1 MMEPLRVIL
10 VMIEPP
16 LPFGHATARW
26 SFVLLKGLAE
36 RGHRVTAFTASS
48 KLQEIEAAKALFPWP
63 NYDLRCYA
71 HPKRN
76 GLQAK
81 WETLRRPYSYMFGR
95 FLRRDLGA
103 ELARGFDVLHLE
115 GTWTG
120 WLGNGKKASNVL
132 LNCHSLYQIDESSG
146 PPADLREKLQRSL
159 RQRAERYLLRNCG
172 TLLTITPRL
181 QREVREI
188 APGTPVFHVPFAID
202 LNEYPFIAK
211 ERRPQRPVVSV
222 IGSMNWH
229 PSYSAAVR
237 LLTRLWPA
245 IKQQVPNARLQI
257 VGWNARHQLRDY
269 LELADVDI
277 AENVADIRPYFE
289 KSSVL
294 VYAPDR
300 ATGIKVKVLEALA
313 FGVPVVTNAEGI
325 EGIPARDGVHM
336 AISDDASGIID
347 RTVALLKDATAQER
361 MRIAGRELL
370 ETHFSPEISL
380 DGVERCYRDMMARRA
395 GMAA

>member
-1 MMEPLRVIL
+1 MKPLRVIL
-10 VMIEPP
+10 VMLEPP
-16 LPFGHATARW
+16 LPWAHAASRW
-26 SFVLLKGLAE
+26 LYVLLKGLVD
-36 RGHRVTAFTASS
+36 RGHRVTAF
-48 KLQEIEAAKALFPWP
+48 AACGNRADISQSLSMFPP
-63 NYDLRCYA
+63 PRYDLRCHDFRVRGTLA
-71 HPKRN
+71 GK
-76 GLQAK
+76 LQ
-81 WETLRRPYSYMFGR
+81 TIRRPHSHLFSADMVH
-95 FLRRDLGA
+95 DLER
-103 ELARGFDVLHLE
+103 ELSAGYDVLHLE
-115 GTWTG
+115 DTWSG
-120 WLGNGKKASNVL
+120 WVAIGQDPSKVVL
-132 LNCHSLYQIDESSG
+132 NFRSLYQIDESSR
-146 PPADLREKLQRSL
+146 PPADLREKLQRFL

-211 ERRPQRPVVSV
+211 ERRPQWTVVSV

-245 IKQQVPNARLQI
+245 IKQQVSNARLQI

-380 DGVERCYRDMMARRA
+380 DGVERCYRDTMARRA